1 MKMSQRP
8 SCCWMAHSELGNDAA
23 IEVKISSDM
32 PLPMPL
38 SVTSSPSH
46 MTRPVPAVM
55 VSTMM
60 TSVGM
65 ESSGR
70 MLVQLAPNRL
80 PGVLGERDQRRGLQH
95 RQTDGQV
102 AGVLRHLRLA
112 LLALLLEGLEARD
125 DHGQQLHD
133 DARRDVRHDPQR
145 EDRQL
150 QQRATA
156 EQVGQAEHT
165 GGRSA
170 SLMHVLHGGVAH
182 ARDGHVQPSRK
193 MTMIAEREQ
202 QLPAQV
208 RRLER
213 AGESGEHR
221 SSWWRGRLA
230 SRVGRAILATIRPR
244 RDSATAAPRRQAVP
258 GRAQAL
264 SGEPAAYP
272 RSVRRRCRLRRR

>member
-8 SCCWMAHSELGNDAA
+8 SCCWMAHSELGNAAA

-32 PLPMPL
+32 PLPMPW

-70 MLVQLAPNRL
+70 MLVQRGAEQLWGFWAK
-80 PGVLGERDQRRGLQH
+80 VIERRGLQH
-95 RQTDGQV
+95 RETDGQV
-102 AGVLRHLRLA
+102 AGVLRQLRLA
-112 LLALLLEGLEARD
+112 LLALLLEGLEPRD

-156 EQVGQAEHT
+156 EQVGQAEDT
-165 GGRSA
+165 GRLRSVLDA
-170 SLMHVLHGGVAH
+170 LLHGGVAH
-182 ARDGHVQPSRK
+182 ARDGHLA
-193 MTMIAEREQ
+193 AEAEDDDDPEGEQ

-221 SSWWRGRLA
+221 SSWVARDLRG
-230 SRVGRAILATIRPR
+230 SVWAILGTIPRPVAG
-244 RDSATAAPRRQAVP
+244 DSTAPASSP
-258 GRAQAL
+258 G
-264 SGEPAAYP
+264 
-272 RSVRRRCRLRRR
+272 